1 MQMIFVN
8 RAKYAILPLLQPT
21 KKRSAYRDFV
31 HRATIASPL
40 LRVDLQRQ
48 HSRRMSLLQCGN

>member
-1 MQMIFVN
+1 VN
-8 RAKYAILPLLQPT
+8 RAKYAILPPLQPT
-21 KKRSAYRDFV
+21 KKRSAYIEQRMTLCI
-31 HRATIASPL
+31 APTIASPL